1 MFFRNISKILI
12 ELVLKTE
19 KRVLGKKDCE
29 EFLQK
34 QILFSTASF
43 SPFSVVSYNKYES
56 LALPIQKAQNFHRSK
71 EEEGEES
78 ENACHKNGQNQSP
91 SPEKVNVH
99 WKLQIYSSP
108 WSVAYEGQRAM
119 ELKVRLAIDI
129 IFDIARAF
137 VPLCKFA

>member
-1 MFFRNISKILI
+1 M
-12 ELVLKTE
+12 
-19 KRVLGKKDCE
+19 
-29 EFLQK
+29 
-34 QILFSTASF
+34 
-43 SPFSVVSYNKYES
+43 
-56 LALPIQKAQNFHRSK
+56 ALPIQKAQNFHRLK

-78 ENACHKNGQNQSP
+78 ENTCNKNGQNQSP
-91 SPEKVNVH
+91 SPEKVYVH

-108 WSVAYEGQRAM
+108 WSVAYEGRRAM